1 MMDADQG
8 IEFVKDME
16 LISVGQ
22 TNSQKT
28 HTEDTPDISDDSQD
42 KNIEPKKEE
51 HFSNKDKWIKK
62 TDLIE

>member
-8 IEFVKDME
+8 IECVKDME
-16 LISVGQ
+16 PISVGR

-28 HTEDTPDISDDSQD
+28 HMEDTPDISDDSQD
-42 KNIEPKKEE
+42 MDIQPKKKE
-51 HFSNKDKWIKK
+51 HFSNKDKWNKR